1 MASIGLIYYIHTCR
15 IIPLSIFSFV
25 WYAVVHS
32 VKYKFRKLIKF
43 ETSDIKLKFF
53 FFARI
58 NMSIISA
65 FNKHIQ
71 SLVVYYYSIIKFDL
85 FACLF
90 VGCFWLFF
98 GVFFLEGGGVSD
110 YIMQCLIEILLM

>member
-15 IIPLSIFSFV
+15 IIPLSMFSFV

-43 ETSDIKLKFF
+43 ETSDIKLKLF

-65 FNKHIQ
+65 SNKHIQ
-71 SLVVYYYSIIKFDL
+71 SLLNLVYYFSIIKLDF
-85 FACLF
+85 F
-90 VGCFWLFF
+90 VV
-98 GVFFLEGGGVSD
+98 VFFMCCVLFCFVFVFVWGGG
-110 YIMQCLIEILLM
+110 Q

>member
-43 ETSDIKLKFF
+43 ETSDIKLKLF

-71 SLVVYYYSIIKFDL
+71 SLLVYYYSIIKFDFFCWL
-85 FACLF
+85 
-90 VGCFWLFF
+90 VGCFLYIF
-98 GVFFLEGGGVSD
+98 GGEGVSD
-110 YIMQCLIEILLM
+110 YIMQCLI